1 MKCMVCDVE
10 LRGEVSELNG
20 IVQYN
25 DDYVLCTACDYRY
38 TDEELREQLWMKLE
52 YKLLVDSNTLR
63 KYLKLPIQHW
73 PWMEKL

>member
-10 LRGEVSELNG
+10 LRGEVSESNG

-52 YKLLVDSNTLR
+52 YKLLVDANTLR
-63 KYLKLPIQHW
+63 KYLKLRPIEEW
-73 PWMEKL
+73 PSELD

>member
-63 KYLKLPIQHW
+63 KYLKLPIEQQS
-73 PWMEKL
+73 